1 MKKPKILGLIVAR
14 KNSKGLKNKH
24 LINIKKKPCIE
35 WTFQAASNS
44 KMLDYRLLSTDSKKI
59 IKL

>member
-24 LINIKKKPCIE
+24 LINIKKNPVLNGLFKQ
-35 WTFQAASNS
+35 QAIQ
-44 KMLDYRLLSTDSKKI
+44 KC
-59 IKL
+59 